1 MIKMTERD
9 PYRHENPYA
18 TPEASVDAGPGNEV
32 YNPKILSFS
41 GRIGRLRYLAYSTGI
56 MLIVYLFLGI
66 AMGTGASMGETGSM
80 IGVGVGL
87 IGVIFTLVISVAFGI
102 RRLNDMNKS
111 GWWIIINFIPY
122 INLLMAIYLIFFP
135 GTDGSNNYGPA
146 PAPNT
151 TGVKILGLL
160 FPVLAI
166 VGILAAI
173 LIPAYQGYQMKAE
186 QEQSLMEE
194 QMEQMSE

>member
-1 MIKMTERD
+1 
-9 PYRHENPYA
+9 
-18 TPEASVDAGPGNEV
+18 
-32 YNPKILSFS
+32 
-41 GRIGRLRYLAYSTGI
+41 
-56 MLIVYLFLGI
+56 
-66 AMGTGASMGETGSM
+66 MGETGSM